1 MMKKSLILFLTM
13 SLAIFAYDVTAVDVK
28 FTAFKTPAKK
38 GVSGG
43 FNAVEVVGKKS
54 SQSVEEM
61 LNGLGVNIATKSV
74 NSGNEARDKKLVGSF
89 FNVQFNHEIEAKI
102 VEVKAESLIVEIS
115 MNHKTVRVPMAYA
128 TKENTITAN
137 GYIDL
142 SDFGMLPSLQGI
154 NKACYEL
161 HEGKTWQ
168 DVEISFVL
176 TFQE

>member
-1 MMKKSLILFLTM
+1 MMKKSLILFLMM
-13 SLAIFAYDVTAVDVK
+13 SLAVFAYDVTAVDVK

-43 FNAVEVVGKKS
+43 FNTVEVVGQTS

-61 LNGLGVNIATKSV
+61 LNGLGVTIATKSV
-74 NSGNEARDKKLVGSF
+74 NSGNETRDEKLVSSF
-89 FNVQFNHEIEAKI
+89 FNVQFNHTITAKI
-102 VEVKAESLIVEIS
+102 VEVKA
-115 MNHKTVRVPMAYA
+115 
-128 TKENTITAN
+128 
-137 GYIDL
+137 DL
-142 SDFGMLPSLQGI
+142 GDFGMLPSLQGI

-176 TFQE
+176 TFQQ

>member
-1 MMKKSLILFLTM
+1 MMKKSLILFLMM
-13 SLAIFAYDVTAVDVK
+13 SLAVFAYDVTAVDVK

-43 FNAVEVVGKKS
+43 FNTVEVVGQTS

-61 LNGLGVNIATKSV
+61 LNGLGVTIATKSV
-74 NSGNEARDKKLVGSF
+74 NSGNETRDEKLVSSF
-89 FNVQFNHEIEAKI
+89 FNVQFNHTITAKI
-102 VEVKAESLIVEIS
+102 VEVKADSLIIEIN
-115 MNHKTVRVPMAYA
+115 MNHKTVRAPMVYE
-128 TKENTITAN
+128 TKENTVTAN

-142 SDFGMLPSLQGI
+142 GDFGMLPSLQGI

-176 TFQE
+176 TFQQ